1 MKIFIYLDESG
12 SIHKNSSMK
21 YFAVGGYFILESEKE
36 ELINSY
42 KNIDLDTKAR
52 RHINVSKEIKAK
64 DMYALD
70 KIKIFKMA
78 EEFETFYGIAKVF
91 DKTKMRKEII
101 ESNIFYNY
109 AVRLIFEDCILPM
122 LKKEYKSIEFIL
134 SLDER
139 NLKIKDLSNLE
150 IYLKMEFSRNDFDFK
165 VTYYDSK
172 SNYGIQM
179 ADLVVNTFYNYFK
192 GASFIDGVF
201 SQLLL
206 KKYRVSLF
214 PGGKLI
220 GRRYKID

>member
-1 MKIFIYLDESG
+1 M
-12 SIHKNSSMK
+12 
-21 YFAVGGYFILESEKE
+21 
-36 ELINSY
+36 
-42 KNIDLDTKAR
+42 
-52 RHINVSKEIKAK
+52 
-64 DMYALD
+64 
-70 KIKIFKMA
+70 
-78 EEFETFYGIAKVF
+78 
-91 DKTKMRKEII
+91 
-101 ESNIFYNY
+101 
-109 AVRLIFEDCILPM
+109 
-122 LKKEYKSIEFIL
+122 